1 MTEYKALLPEITLK
15 YKTGSEKKVKINTS
29 RDAYNLLKCFYDMDL
44 LELTET
50 FLVVFLN
57 RSNNTLG
64 WMRLSTGG
72 IAGTVVDIKLIFATA
87 LKCAASGIILSHNH
101 PSGNMLPSHE
111 DERTTQKIKQAGL
124 LFDIS
129 LLDHIIMG
137 VEDGQFYSM
146 ADEGKV

>member
-15 YKTGSEKKVKINTS
+15 FKTGSEKKVKIGSS

>member
-15 YKTGSEKKVKINTS
+15 FKTGSEKKVKIGSS

-72 IAGTVVDIKLIFATA
+72 ISGTVVEIKLIFATA